1 MRWTMKVLVID
12 DAMVM
17 RNIHKNI
24 LMEFGLAEKDLSEAA
39 DGKSALQIATSM
51 PIDLFLVDWNMPE
64 LSGIDFVKA
73 IRAMDSYKETPI
85 IMVTSEAAKYNVLE
99 AIEVG
104 VTNYVVKP
112 IKASMLKEKL
122 EKYVL
127 WGGEK

>member
-1 MRWTMKVLVID
+1 MKILVID

-24 LMEFGLAEKDLSEAA
+24 LLDFGIPDADLFEAP
-39 DGKSALQIATSM
+39 DGKQALQIATSSS
-51 PIDLFLVDWNMPE
+51 IDLFLVDWNMPE

-73 IRAMDSYKETPI
+73 VRAMDCYKETPI

-104 VTNYVVKP
+104 VTNYIVKP
-112 IKASMLKEKL
+112 IKADMLKEKL
-122 EKYVL
+122 GKYII
-127 WGGEK
+127 WGGKR